1 MITSWTQQRA
11 VEAAGG
17 KNKINQLKFRSGDRI
32 IHGWMN
38 DGWIMDDGALIIVD
52 VFVHMHKK
60 EKTSPIKVRQCKRI
74 KDVFSVAADNG
85 VKIGA
90 H

>member
-1 MITSWTQQRA
+1 
-11 VEAAGG
+11 
-17 KNKINQLKFRSGDRI
+17 
-32 IHGWMN
+32 
-38 DGWIMDDGALIIVD
+38 MDDGALILVD
-52 VFVHMHKK
+52 VFIHMHKK